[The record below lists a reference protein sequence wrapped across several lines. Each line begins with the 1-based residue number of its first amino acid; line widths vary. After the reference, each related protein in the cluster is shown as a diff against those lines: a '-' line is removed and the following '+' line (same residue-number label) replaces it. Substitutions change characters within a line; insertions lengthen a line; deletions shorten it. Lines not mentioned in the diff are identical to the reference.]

1 MGFIKNIVNKITNA
15 VADDTPTENSN
26 SAPKLGQ
33 QIGTFVFGQAQQL
46 DASRYQI
53 DSGAGKDASKN
64 MITVLSFIGGIV
76 LVALIAIAIALR

>member
-1 MGFIKNIVNKITNA
+1 MN
-15 VADDTPTENSN
+15 
-26 SAPKLGQ
+26 LGDLLEGAGGAGL
-33 QIGTFVFGQAQQL
+33 GTQAATGAMNLAFGQAQQL

-64 MITVLSFIGGIV
+64 LITVLSFVGGIV